1 MTDWNLSIVIIVP
14 AALQDKA
21 NRLACALGHDVLPG
35 NTFSVP
41 LSDNP
46 SQEVSHYGCRTAA
59 KQEFVDIINAAGAG
73 MLPEDFPLDEFGVTV
88 QDVQDV
94 IAAQIMDV
102 RSAGEMLTHF
112 DDVAAANDLQ
122 RVMVELLP

>member
-21 NRLACALGHDVLPG
+21 NRLSCALGHDVLPG

-46 SQEVSHYGCRTAA
+46 SQEVTHYGCRTAA
-59 KQEFVDIINAAGAG
+59 KQEFVDILTAASEGE
-73 MLPEDFPLDEFGVTV
+73 LPEDFEQPLE
-88 QDVQDV
+88 DVQEV
-94 IAAQIMDV
+94 MAAMIMDV
-102 RSAGEMLTHF
+102 RPSGNDAEHF
-112 DDVAAANDLQ
+112 DEVCAVEGLS
-122 RVMVELLP
+122 RVTPQDY